1 MTEHRG
7 PGETASDTVARRVK
21 ELRRRKG
28 WSARRLA
35 EACAVTGSPQ
45 LSESVIANIESG
57 RRDEHGRRRKDV
69 TVDEAIGLARAVD
82 VPLIHLLP
90 VHLDPAAVGVEF
102 TFATGEELWAFLNA
116 AETVTRGLQQLRY
129 LGWFKEDGD
138 G

>member
-1 MTEHRG
+1 MTGHRG
-7 PGETASDTVARRVK
+7 PKETASDTVARRVK

-35 EACAVTGSPQ
+35 EACAATGSRQ

-69 TVDEAIGLARAVD
+69 TADEAIGLARALD

-90 VHLDPAAVGVEF
+90 VHLDPGATGV
-102 TFATGEELWAFLNA
+102 TLDFATAEELWAFLNA
-116 AETVTRGLQQLRY
+116 AETVTRGFQQLRP